1 VDFCLG
7 SAVQVVTN
15 DPYSKGLR
23 LKNGIIKS
31 IADRLE
37 TTVEQLMF
45 RWAITKGYIT
55 LIPPNARTS
64 VGVDVDELSKSLDAG
79 MKTNCFF

>member
-1 VDFCLG
+1 
-7 SAVQVVTN
+7 
-15 DPYSKGLR
+15 
-23 LKNGIIKS
+23 
-31 IADRLE
+31 
-37 TTVEQLMF
+37 MF

-79 MKTNCFF
+79 MKTNCFFQCFTILFYRISLPETMAEFEDLDEGLKSSWAPSVEDDDQSI